1 MDGEVKLMMTWD
13 ILPGKEEDYFEFH
26 VRKFVPALETMGLM
40 LHEAW
45 LTQYG
50 NHPRLMVE
58 AIIPSLRRAKN
69 LLVSNEWDDLG
80 LQLEDLVENFDY
92 KIVPSRTRW
101 QM

>member
-1 MDGEVKLMMTWD
+1 
-13 ILPGKEEDYFEFH
+13 
-26 VRKFVPALETMGLM
+26 MGLA

-58 AIIPSLRRAKN
+58 ATIPSLRRAKR
-69 LLVSNEWDDLG
+69 LLVSTEWDDLG
-80 LQLEDLVENFDY
+80 IQLDELVENFDY